1 MRRRILLVRH
11 GEPHPRWRGVCYGR
25 TDVGLSQRGFAQS
38 RQAAERLA
46 SEPVMKLFTSDL
58 RRARH
63 LADLIA
69 AAHPIEAVVEP
80 ALRERD
86 FGCWEARDWEEIHAE
101 TGSAI
106 DGLILDPECF
116 RPPDGETTAG
126 LARRVLGWYRR
137 LPPTGLVVA
146 VSHGG
151 PIAALRGSLL
161 SLPVRDWLALV
172 PSFGEIAEIS

>member
-1 MRRRILLVRH
+1 MNRRILLVRH

-25 TDVGLSQRGFAQS
+25 TDAGLGRRGFAQG

-46 SEPVMKLFTSDL
+46 SQPVTKLFTSDL

-69 AAHPIEAVVEP
+69 TGHSLEAVVEP

-86 FGCWEARDWEEIHAE
+86 FGCWEARSWDQIYAE
-101 TGSAI
+101 TGSAM

-116 RPPDGETTAG
+116 RPPRGETTAD
-126 LARRVLGWYRR
+126 LVRRVLRWYRR
-137 LPPTGLVVA
+137 LPPSGLVVA
-146 VSHGG
+146 VSHAG

-161 SLPVRDWLALV
+161 NLPARAWLALI
-172 PSFGEIAEIS
+172 PSFGEIAEIP